1 MWNLLKINSRD
12 CVSLL
17 ATCNMSKTFFKC
29 FFFVFF
35 VFFFQDVPTRLHWVF
50 HLRLVSDVL
59 ETYRLDFVY
68 VLLRRRHSVSTKHHG
83 GLPLRRL
90 GDVPWRLSWVFHLR
104 RTYNVAGTYRD
115 MSLQRRHDVLLPGEK
130 WRKKMY

>member
-1 MWNLLKINSRD
+1 
-12 CVSLL
+12 
-17 ATCNMSKTFFKC
+17 MSKTFFKC
-29 FFFVFF
+29 FFFFF
-35 VFFFQDVPTRLHWVF
+35 GFLFLRRTNETSLGVSFETCFRRPGDVPI
-50 HLRLVSDVL
+50 
-59 ETYRLDFVY
+59 
-68 VLLRRRHSVSTKHHG
+68 TKHHG

-130 WRKKMY
+130 